1 MKILT
6 VVRVFAFVLF
16 LFIPSISV
24 MLFAGFVLKS
34 SYWFTALG
42 LPTLLVNGIICF
54 VQPLKSL
61 IGLQLTKM
69 SGGAS

>member
-24 MLFAGFVLKS
+24 MLFAGFFLKS

-42 LPTLLVNGIICF
+42 LPTLLANGVICF
-54 VQPLKSL
+54 VQPVKSL
-61 IGLQLTKM
+61 IGLQLMKM
-69 SGGAS
+69 SGRE